1 MEREAKETKHEA
13 LLREW
18 GAGGGGEH
26 RRRYG
31 GDRSGRV
38 SAQDQWGVQ
47 RVAAMGV
54 CGYVISSIV

>member
-18 GAGGGGEH
+18 GAGGGGGEH

-31 GDRSGRV
+31 GEWEGQCAGSVG
-38 SAQDQWGVQ
+38 GVQ